1 MDHLDPKWFVFMIYL
16 VLRMHQLQK
25 YHLHVNGL
33 NASRINGMSHSVR
46 LRSSI
51 LPMSGISGGG
61 SNNFLGHLG
70 HQRKVNCINEKKKGL
85 SVCTLPRNQNL
96 YPQQSKI
103 TYNSLRWDT
112 LQWCRNRGGQ
122 GGHWPPQYLADQLTL
137 LQPGRADYPY
147 LSPLAPPMFFTFRHH
162 CPVSC
167 VSIALYNKQAW

>member
-1 MDHLDPKWFVFMIYL
+1 MIYL

-70 HQRKVNCINEKKKGL
+70 HQRKVNCINEKKKKVCQFAHYLEIKIYIL
-85 SVCTLPRNQNL
+85 SRAKLL
-96 YPQQSKI
+96 I
-103 TYNSLRWDT
+103 T
-112 LQWCRNRGGQ
+112 
-122 GGHWPPQYLADQLTL
+122 
-137 LQPGRADYPY
+137 
-147 LSPLAPPMFFTFRHH
+147 
-162 CPVSC
+162 V
-167 VSIALYNKQAW
+167 